1 MPFRRYLL
9 CLLASFA
16 LVPATSLAQPYPN
29 KPIRLIV
36 PFPPGGNVDLS
47 ARIVAPELSKE
58 LGQPI
63 VIDNKAGAGGT
74 LGLDAV
80 AKSPPDGYTLGVA
93 SPVNHLA
100 APSLYPK
107 LPYDSIK
114 DFTPVGLIASVPMV
128 LVVGPSSP
136 AKSVQELLALARTR
150 GSMTMAS
157 AGSGSGNHIVG
168 ELFQD
173 ATGAKFVHVPY
184 KGSAPANNDL
194 AGGHVDLHFDQLS
207 SVLPLVQGGRLKPL
221 AVTTAK
227 RSPLM
232 PDVPTLAEAGVA
244 RFDASTTLGLVLPGT
259 RLAGTGVAPEP
270 GARDRAQ
277 AAGSAGAV
285 RAARRRDPRKHAG
298 GVRRVH
304 PVRDCAHVED
314 RARREDHAGLSDGQR
329 VVIREHGIDGC
340 RGLPLPRHRAGRA
353 VSDAPATQLHA
364 GRSEPARL
372 GQHADAVGSDARGR
386 GAAQRLRD

>member
-1 MPFRRYLL
+1 MCACHLRAWRPCRR
-9 CLLASFA
+9 
-16 LVPATSLAQPYPN
+16 TAQPYPN
-29 KPIRLIV
+29 KPIKLIV

-47 ARIVAPELSKE
+47 ARIIAPELSKE

-80 AKSPPDGYTLGVA
+80 AKSAPDGYTLGVA

-100 APSLYPK
+100 APALYPK

-128 LVVGPSSP
+128 LVVGPGSP
-136 AKSVQELLALARTR
+136 VKSVQELLALARSR
-150 GSMTMAS
+150 GSLTMAS

-173 ATGAKFVHVPY
+173 AAGVQFVHVPY
-184 KGSAPANNDL
+184 KGSAPANTDV

-207 SVLPLVQGGRLKPL
+207 SVLPLVQAGKLRPL

-232 PDVPTLAEAGVA
+232 PDVPTLAEAGVPK
-244 RFDASTTLGLVLPGT
+244 FDASTTLGLVLPG
-259 RLAGTGVAPEP
+259 RASPELVAKLN
-270 GARDRAQ
+270 Q
-277 AAGSAGAV
+277 ALETVLKRQAV
-285 RAARRRDPRKHAG
+285 R
-298 GVRRVH
+298 
-304 PVRDCAHVED
+304 E
-314 RARREDHAGLSDGQR
+314 QF
-329 VVIREHGIDGC
+329 
-340 RGLPLPRHRAGRA
+340 
-353 VSDAPATQLHA
+353 
-364 GRSEPARL
+364 ARL
-372 GQHADAVGSDARGR
+372 GAEPRLSTPAEYAEFIRTEMARTAKIVRDAKITVD
-386 GAAQRLRD
+386 